1 MQEERWGGNKEQE
14 GEIKTRETSR
24 RDKIGEGSIGKEVE
38 RWRESEGGGGKE
50 LGGKMEREK
59 RVKGDLDMETLNE
72 HRLLHDADSLVL
84 E

>member
-1 MQEERWGGNKEQE
+1 MEEERRGGNKEQE
-14 GEIKTRETSR
+14 GEIKTRGTSR
-24 RDKIGEGSIGKEVE
+24 RGKIGEGSIGKEVE
-38 RWRESEGGGGKE
+38 RWRESQEGKE